1 MKRHYILQPLAVL
14 DFRSSLL
21 TISTLSD
28 SQFQN
33 LEERSVIIHLNPRD
47 KKLSPICRQETLLWA
62 YLYRTIERK
71 NIKIMNPLWRAM
83 GQTKHS
89 LPN

>member
-21 TISTLSD
+21 TISTIRY
-28 SQFQN
+28 SQFQK
-33 LEERSVIIHLNPRD
+33 LDEKSVIIHLNPRD
-47 KKLSPICRQETLLWA
+47 KKLSLICRQETLLWA

-71 NIKIMNPLWRAM
+71 NIKITNPLWRSTE
-83 GQTKHS
+83 QTKHS
-89 LPN
+89 LSN